1 MSGEY
6 FDDINGIQR
15 FANEYS
21 YIKKQKKLNSDEYV
35 YIFNDGN
42 DDVDILID
50 ETTYEKLKEK
60 GFQEIVRVCTKFCVN
75 L

>member
-21 YIKKQKKLNSDEYV
+21 YIRKQKKLNSDEYV

-50 ETTYEKLKEK
+50 DTTYEKLKEK
-60 GFQEIVRVCTKFCVN
+60 GIQEIVRE
-75 L
+75 

>member
-21 YIKKQKKLNSDEYV
+21 YIKKQKKLTSDEYV

-60 GFQEIVRVCTKFCVN
+60 GFQEIVRE
-75 L
+75 

>member
-21 YIKKQKKLNSDEYV
+21 YIKKQNKALE
-35 YIFNDGN
+35 
-42 DDVDILID
+42 
-50 ETTYEKLKEK
+50 
-60 GFQEIVRVCTKFCVN
+60 
-75 L
+75 